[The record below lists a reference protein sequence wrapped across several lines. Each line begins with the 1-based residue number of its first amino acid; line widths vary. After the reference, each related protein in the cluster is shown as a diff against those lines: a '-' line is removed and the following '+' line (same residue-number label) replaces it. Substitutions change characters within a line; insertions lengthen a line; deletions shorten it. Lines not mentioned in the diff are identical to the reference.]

1 MKQQRTIEKLVKNCH
16 PVTILLV
23 DDEPANLLV
32 LKSLLADLEITLV
45 TASSGEE
52 ALKQVLLT
60 DFAVIL
66 LDVLMPTM
74 SGFETARMIR
84 SRPQSSRTPII
95 FITAAPDAPGF
106 PIEEAYAL
114 GAVDYLSKPV
124 NPTVLRAKV
133 AVFIDLY
140 RKTQELA
147 SMERE
152 RNAAILREKN
162 RRIRLILENAKDYA
176 FIVTDPNG
184 TITEW
189 EGGSDA
195 LTGWPS
201 EEAIGQPLS
210 IIFTPEDRRSQKP
223 ETELAIARGTG
234 RAEDKRWH
242 VRKDGSRFFADG
254 MLIRLDDD
262 AGDIHGFTKIFRDTT
277 ATRKAEDALRVSE
290 ERVRLATDAAQLG
303 IWIWDA
309 EANRI
314 IWENERMYE
323 IFGLPEAEG
332 SFSVAH
338 FVDNILHPDD
348 VTIYERA
355 MANARQTGS
364 FHFEGR
370 LRAAQGEPRWIE
382 ATGRV
387 EFAKDGEPMRVIG
400 TTADITRQKH
410 TEEDLRRLASRL
422 SDADRRKTEFLAT
435 LAHELRN
442 PLAPIRT
449 GIDLLRFG
457 TTDPNVVSRVR
468 DTMERQVVHLV
479 HLVDDLLDIARITQG
494 KIELKKELV
503 ELKTLADTAVE
514 TSRPLIEAGH
524 HALSVDL
531 PDKPCLLVADPTRI
545 TQVLSNLLNNAA
557 KYTPQGGRIALSVQ
571 IEDQEALI
579 SVTDNGVGIAAESL
593 PLLFEMFTQVGQN
606 ISRSQGGLGIGLSL
620 VRWLVELHG
629 GSVTASSLG
638 IGHGSQFQVRLPL
651 TSADM
656 VTQKGDVPSTDSEL
670 NTTIKVLR
678 VLIVDDNIDAAQTLS
693 ALLEIAGHK
702 TMVAHDGYEGLRM
715 TEQFHPEV
723 IFLDIGMPGM
733 NGYEVAR
740 VVRKMPGMEAVTIV
754 ALTGWG
760 AERDREMSKKAGFDD
775 HLTKPASRASVNL
788 LLSKIHRPQ

>member
-1 MKQQRTIEKLVKNCH
+1 MNNCH

-106 PIEEAYAL
+106 PIEAAYAL

-152 RNAAILREKN
+152 RNATILREKN
-162 RRIRLILENAKDYA
+162 RRIRLILDNAREYA

-189 EGGSDA
+189 EGGSEVI
-195 LTGWPS
+195 TGWPS

-210 IIFTPEDRRSQKP
+210 IIFTPEDQTSRSP
-223 ETELAIARGTG
+223 EIELAIARESG

-242 VRKDGSRFFADG
+242 VRKNGSRFFADG

-277 ATRKAEDALRVSE
+277 ATQQAEVALRASE

-314 IWENERMYE
+314 TWENERMYE
-323 IFGLPEAEG
+323 IFGLPQAEG
-332 SFSVAH
+332 SFSIAH
-338 FVDNILHPDD
+338 FVDHILHPDD
-348 VTIYERA
+348 VTAYERA
-355 MANARQTGS
+355 MANVRQTGT

-370 LRAAQGEPRWIE
+370 LRAKQGEPRWIE

-387 EFAKDGEPMRVIG
+387 ELAKDGTPVRVIG

-503 ELKTLADTAVE
+503 ELKTLVDTAVE

-531 PDKPCLLVADPTRI
+531 PDKPCRLIADSTRI

-557 KYTPQGGRIALSVQ
+557 KYTPQGGRIALSAHIQ
-571 IEDQEALI
+571 DQEALI

-638 IGHGSQFQVRLPL
+638 VGHGSQFQVRLPL
-651 TSADM
+651 RSVDI
-656 VTQKGDVPSTDSEL
+656 VTQGDDVTSTGSEV
-670 NTTIKVLR
+670 NTATKVFR

-693 ALLEIAGHK
+693 ALLEIGGHK
-702 TMVAHDGYEGLRM
+702 TMVAHDGYAGLRM
-715 TEQFHPEV
+715 TEHFHPEV

-760 AERDREMSKKAGFDD
+760 AERDRELAKKAGFDD
-775 HLTKPASRASVNL
+775 HLTKPASRASVHL
-788 LLSKIHRPQ
+788 LLSKIHRPR

>member
-1 MKQQRTIEKLVKNCH
+1 VKNLT
-16 PVTILLV
+16 PLTILLV

-32 LKSLLADLEITLV
+32 LKSLLASFNVSLV
-45 TASSGEE
+45 TAASGEE

-74 SGFETARMIR
+74 SGFETARLIR
-84 SRPQSSRTPII
+84 SRPQSSHTPII

-106 PIEEAYAL
+106 SIEEAYAL

-133 AVFIDLY
+133 GVFIDLY
-140 RKTQELA
+140 RKTEELA
-147 SMERE
+147 CMERE

-162 RRIRLILENAKDYA
+162 RRIRLILDNARDYA
-176 FIVTDPNG
+176 FIVTDPSG

-189 EGGSDA
+189 EGGSETI
-195 LTGWPS
+195 TGWRS
-201 EEAIGQPLS
+201 EEVIGQSLS
-210 IIFTPEDRRSQKP
+210 IIFTPEDRVAGRA
-223 ETELAIARGTG
+223 EAELKTAREAG

-242 VRKDGSRFFADG
+242 VRSDGSRFFADG
-254 MLIRLDDD
+254 VLIRLNDD
-262 AGDIHGFTKIFRDTT
+262 AGNVHGFTKIFRDTT
-277 ATRKAEDALRVSE
+277 ATRQAEEALRTSE

-309 EANRI
+309 EAKRI
-314 IWENERMYE
+314 TWENERMYE
-323 IFGLPEAEG
+323 IFGLPHAEG
-332 SFSVAH
+332 SFSIAH
-338 FVDNILHPDD
+338 FVDKVLHPDD
-348 VTIYERA
+348 VAAYEHA
-355 MANARQTGS
+355 MASAQQTGA

-370 LRAAQGEPRWIE
+370 LRVTQGAPRWIE

-387 EFAKDGEPMRVIG
+387 EFSQDGKPVRVIG
-400 TTADITRQKH
+400 TTADITRQKR

-422 SDADRRKTEFLAT
+422 SEADRRKTEFLAT

-457 TTDPNVVSRVR
+457 TTDPGVVARVR

-494 KIELKKELV
+494 KIELKKEPV
-503 ELKTLADTAVE
+503 ELKTIIDTAVE

-524 HALSVDL
+524 HALSVVL
-531 PDKPCLLVADPTRI
+531 PDRPYLLFVDSTRI

-557 KYTPQGGRIALSVQ
+557 KYTPQGGRIALSVRVEQ
-571 IEDQEALI
+571 QEAII

-593 PLLFEMFTQVGQN
+593 PMLFEMFTQVGRN
-606 ISRSQGGLGIGLSL
+606 LSRAQGGLGIGLSL

-629 GSVTASSLG
+629 GTVTVSSPG
-638 IGHGSQFQVRLPL
+638 VGHGSQFEIRLPL
-651 TSADM
+651 GGDALVWDG
-656 VTQKGDVPSTDSEL
+656 VDVPSMGRDADTPAGAF
-670 NTTIKVLR
+670 K

-693 ALLEIAGHK
+693 ALLEIAGHR
-702 TMVAHDGYEGLRM
+702 TRVAHDGHDGLRI
-715 TEQFHPEV
+715 TEQFKPQV

-740 VVRKMPGMEAVTIV
+740 AVRKMSDMEKVVIV

-760 AERDREMSKKAGFDD
+760 AEQDRELAKEAGFDD
-775 HLTKPASRASVNL
+775 HLTKPASLASVNY
-788 LLSKIHRPQ
+788 LLSKVTAPSLPLQNGDL